1 MDKFPSGGG
10 DPNNRPRAKRQKD
23 METQTLRARSPR
35 GTGLPGGG
43 EGSRRSAEG
52 LTERR
57 AGAYFVFSKTPRPV
71 AQADSRRGWPAE
83 DLCVCVCVRV
93 SECACVC
100 ACVTVCVCEC
110 ACLRVL
116 PGVPVSLCLF
126 VSVRVCHWVSVSLC
140 LSLCVLVSGVGV
152 SKGSIGTPQP
162 LSCVTCCSEAQM
174 LGQDPCPPPTPST
187 HQP

>member
-1 MDKFPSGGG
+1 MNWEAEVDKFPSGGG

-23 METQTLRARSPR
+23 METQTLRARSPQ

-83 DLCVCVCVRV
+83 DLCVRVCVRV
-93 SECACVC
+93 SLCV
-100 ACVTVCVCEC
+100 
-110 ACLRVL
+110 
-116 PGVPVSLCLF
+116 S
-126 VSVRVCHWVSVSLC
+126 VSVRVCVCCQVSLC
-140 LSLCVLVSGVGV
+140 LCVFL
-152 SKGSIGTPQP
+152 
-162 LSCVTCCSEAQM
+162 
-174 LGQDPCPPPTPST
+174 
-187 HQP
+187 